1 MFKKIL
7 MILMV
12 SVLLFACAK
21 KETAEAPESS
31 VKVDFRNFDLPPFA
45 KLFNALDHLQKADFD
60 KALKSEYKNETTD
73 VFLSSYYLGYL
84 TADAIIATKSRN
96 KTKLTEIANLMI
108 DYSKPIGVNESVQKL
123 SDELLNLIQQDKWDE
138 LQAALDKYKSQIEIS
153 LYETQQY
160 DLLTLVQVGGWT
172 QGLNRMCYL
181 IDMNYNADKTTILD
195 QKGTVSNV
203 INNFAK
209 IENTE
214 IKNKPWFAVVQKNYT
229 EIQNIV
235 KTKQNQPFTA
245 EEVKT
250 LLKLSQEINDAV
262 K

>member
-1 MFKKIL
+1 MIKKIL
-7 MILMV
+7 ILLMA
-12 SVLLFACAK
+12 SLLLFACAK
-21 KETAEAPESS
+21 KEAAPAQEATAKA
-31 VKVDFRNFDLPPFA
+31 DFRNFDLPPFA
-45 KLFNALDHLQKADFD
+45 QLFNALDHLQKADFD
-60 KALKSEYKNETTD
+60 KALKAQYKNETSD

-96 KTKLTEIANLMI
+96 KSKLTEIANLMI

-123 SDELLNLIQQDKWDE
+123 SDELLSLIQQDKWEE
-138 LQAALDKYKSQIEIS
+138 LQTALDKYKSQIEIS

-160 DLLTLVQVGGWT
+160 DLLTLVQIGGWT

-181 IDMNYNADKTTILD
+181 IDMNYNGEKTTVLD
-195 QKGTVSNV
+195 QKGIVNNI
-203 INNFAK
+203 INNCNK
-209 IENTE
+209 IENSE
-214 IKNKPWFAVVQKNYT
+214 IKNQKWFPIIQKNYV
-229 EIQNIV
+229 EIQNVI
-235 KTKQNQPFTA
+235 KAKNNQPFTA